1 MSFFVIQEHIWSRY
15 EWDVAANETLAVM
28 AKRTLDNQIAEVEGK
43 FAAFEDTLAGL
54 WGAAVDA
61 GDLVVTG
68 VLGGDDAQPKACMSL

>member
-1 MSFFVIQEHIWSRY
+1 
-15 EWDVAANETLAVM
+15 M

-43 FAAFEDTLAGL
+43 FAAFGDTLAGL